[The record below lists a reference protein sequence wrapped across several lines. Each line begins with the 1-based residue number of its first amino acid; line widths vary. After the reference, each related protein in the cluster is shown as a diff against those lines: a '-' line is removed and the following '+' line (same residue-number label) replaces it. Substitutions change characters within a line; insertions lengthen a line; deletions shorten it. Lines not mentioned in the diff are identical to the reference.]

1 MKADLDFML
10 SGACLAS
17 VLIFASIV
25 IGTRS
30 QEGIA
35 PLHTNAM
42 PALTIAAIVF
52 FSMVAASWWWWG
64 VRCVS
69 AGTSPSPARLVIR
82 VTSGAVLL
90 FCTVSTAVFSAGNVE
105 RVLPTFIYTLMVSML
120 LLLPLF
126 FIQFILG
133 RRYLMQTSA
142 AGR

>member
-1 MKADLDFML
+1 MKADLDFMV

-17 VLIFASIV
+17 GLIFAAIV

-30 QEGIA
+30 PEGMA
-35 PLHTNAM
+35 PLHANAL
-42 PALTIAAIVF
+42 PALRVAAIVF
-52 FSMVAASWWWWG
+52 VSMMAASWWWG
-64 VRCVS
+64 VRSVS
-69 AGTSPSPARLVIR
+69 AGMPSSPTRLVMR

-90 FCTVSTAVFSAGNVE
+90 FCTVSTVVFSAGNVE
-105 RVLPTFIYTLMVSML
+105 RILPTFIYTLVVSML

-126 FIQFILG
+126 SIQFILG

>member
-17 VLIFASIV
+17 VLIFAAIV

-30 QEGIA
+30 PEGMA

-42 PALTIAAIVF
+42 SALTIAAIVF
-52 FSMVAASWWWWG
+52 FSMVAASWWWG

-69 AGTSPSPARLVIR
+69 AGTSPSPARLAIR
-82 VTSGAVLL
+82 VTSGAALL
-90 FCTVSTAVFSAGNVE
+90 FCTVSTVVFSAGNVE

>member
-17 VLIFASIV
+17 VLIFAVIV

-30 QEGIA
+30 PEGIA

-52 FSMVAASWWWWG
+52 FSMVAASWWWG
-64 VRCVS
+64 VRCV
-69 AGTSPSPARLVIR
+69 TTEPSPSPARLAIR

-126 FIQFILG
+126 SIQFILG